1 MKTIDG
7 IGRPRSQPPRL
18 MSERERYTLARA
30 FYCDLRDDQ
39 NLPAE
44 QRKWSDVDA
53 MRILLALFP
62 ELVVDHGIALEFFE
76 FEEGEQPTHTPPN
89 DNIIYLR

>member
-1 MKTIDG
+1 MTKIYPQSSVSGPTLM
-7 IGRPRSQPPRL
+7 RSHH
-18 MSERERYTLARA
+18 
-30 FYCDLRDDQ
+30 
-39 NLPAE
+39 
-44 QRKWSDVDA
+44 
-53 MRILLALFP
+53 LALFP